1 MMRSLTHL
9 ALVSVL
15 ALGWAAAATPAHAA
29 GLLDAMCSGTAMKTF
44 APGLLDAP
52 QTVTATNDRI
62 YAQCVSASD
71 PSVISGSDSHVSTNT
86 RSCNEVSAGPDTGTF
101 DWANGRSS
109 TFAFNRMT
117 TRVAGTDTLE
127 ETGTITAG
135 AVELGCPGCGRD
147 ALR

>member
-1 MMRSLTHL
+1 
-9 ALVSVL
+9 V
-15 ALGWAAAATPAHAA
+15 
-29 GLLDAMCSGTAMKTF
+29 SGTATKTF

-62 YAQCVSASD
+62 YAPCVSATD
-71 PSVISGSDSHVSTNT
+71 TSVISGSDSHVFTNA
-86 RSCNEVSAGPDTGTF
+86 RSCNEVSAGPETGTF
-101 DWANGRSS
+101 DWGNGRSS

-135 AVELGCPGCGRD
+135 EFAVDTALLSETTTHLDPLACLAPPGVTSTFGPTELQITAP
-147 ALR
+147 